1 MLLYKIIH
9 FFKRISLI
17 NFSNE
22 TYEFFFFKQVNIVR
36 LMYIIILYCV

>member
-22 TYEFFFFKQVNIVR
+22 TYEFFFKQVNIVR